1 MSQESTPQQK
11 RNALIMVAAA
21 TIIQVIGQLLIKAAE
36 QLFEDDAHFRAAV
49 QKGIEQADHGEFVD
63 ETEMDARVSRLL
75 GR

>member
-1 MSQESTPQQK
+1 MDVQLTPEQEA
-11 RNALIMVAAA
+11 RLFRLADVEGVAP
-21 TIIQVIGQLLIKAAE
+21 GQLLIKAAE

-49 QKGIEQADHGEFVD
+49 QKGIEQADHGEFID